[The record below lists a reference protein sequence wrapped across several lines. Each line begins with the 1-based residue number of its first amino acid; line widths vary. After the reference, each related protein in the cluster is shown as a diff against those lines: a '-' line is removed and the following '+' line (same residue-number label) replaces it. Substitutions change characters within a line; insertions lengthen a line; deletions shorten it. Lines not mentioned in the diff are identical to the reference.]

1 MSNTYTYGIHRDLT
15 PVELFFLIAVDET
28 MDELGIT
35 DAVGV
40 AMILSGSRFL
50 PTRGKFAVR

>member
-1 MSNTYTYGIHRDLT
+1 MSNPYTYGIHRDLT

-40 AMILSGSRFL
+40 AMIL
-50 PTRGKFAVR
+50 